1 MRFPCP
7 YSSGGNSC
15 NCFYIE
21 SITGYTCIHT
31 VPRKLTKC
39 FYVLIIR
46 WSRRNDTNCSLVGEM
61 IVGELRVGEM
71 SLNLSNLLC
80 SLSTFTPEHKCM
92 FMASCHSSLLTE
104 TWSESLTT
112 LDYKF
117 EFTSEWKH
125 TISGLWS
132 DQYKK
137 GHWDNKKLCR
147 QYTCFLPVTNARL
160 MPVAQLI
167 WHDAKTCLCL
177 PKYMSLLTLPT
188 MM

>member
-1 MRFPCP
+1 
-7 YSSGGNSC
+7 
-15 NCFYIE
+15 
-21 SITGYTCIHT
+21 
-31 VPRKLTKC
+31 
-39 FYVLIIR
+39 
-46 WSRRNDTNCSLVGEM
+46 M
-61 IVGELRVGEM
+61 IVGELRGGEM

-80 SLSTFTPEHKCM
+80 SLSTFTSEHKCM
-92 FMASCHSSLLTE
+92 FMAPCHSSLLTE

-117 EFTSEWKH
+117 EFTSEWKR

-147 QYTCFLPVTNARL
+147 QYTCFLPVTNTRL

-177 PKYMSLLTLPT
+177 PSTCHFWHCQQWCNCMSCWDISKWTSWNT
-188 MM
+188 QYQKIIRIS